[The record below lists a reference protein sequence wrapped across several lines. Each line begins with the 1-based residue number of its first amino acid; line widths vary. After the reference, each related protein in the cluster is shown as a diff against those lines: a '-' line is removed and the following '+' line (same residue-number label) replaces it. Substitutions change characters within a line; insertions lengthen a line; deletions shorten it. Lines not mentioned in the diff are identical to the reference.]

1 MIRQEPTTSQP
12 WDGALQLCLLQAICH
27 TVTVALATVNKSNI
41 KNEKGKKRLWS
52 QFVEIVKAR
61 EPFISELDT
70 VNIKNW
76 VS

>member
-1 MIRQEPTTSQP
+1 MIRQEGTTSQP
-12 WDGALQLCLLQAICH
+12 WDGAGSAPSHLSPGDSGSG
-27 TVTVALATVNKSNI
+27 NSKKSKI
-41 KNEKGKKRLWS
+41 KKKRRGKKRLWS

-61 EPFISELDT
+61 KPFISELDT